1 MPDWMSS
8 EISDTEES
16 ESSGG
21 RNEEKVSDEQEE
33 ASERSDFEKRVRTLL
48 ARDAIEKI
56 SLDDFDVENIDDP
69 DVLQRAKD
77 TDNRPRMQEVYDGRL
92 ADLGVETTDEED
104 NTGTEEAEPE
114 PEPEPETTEEAEA
127 TEPETESKDPE
138 PVDEQEEQTEAEEE
152 PVAEEPETNTPT
164 DEDEEPDK
172 SPEDVVATTAAVAMA
187 DEAQESED
195 DSDSLGDFDDGA
207 DPEPPQGVDV
217 KSIAPD
223 VMTVTEAAE
232 KDPRYTLM
240 LWADPGQ
247 GKTHASFTMPS
258 PVVMID
264 TEGKSDEL
272 AHKFDEGQYD
282 DPFIFQPSDYDEAV
296 DALQKAIK
304 ILDAYREQEGV
315 IGTIVVDSMSVMWGW
330 SQQKYVEKY
339 YPGRDVE
346 DVDFQTGFGSGKSD
360 WKQIKNFHNVK
371 FRQVMLDTPYHLCW
385 TAMREDD
392 YDAALDDDERDADK
406 PAGEKENIYKVDE
419 IIRLQEGPDG
429 APVGELQKSG
439 KVKHRYTGLRYPTF
453 GKHKEIIEAIDAVET
468 GRGSIKGVEDRFNIR
483 VAEGNPRHVRQENE
497 D

>member
-1 MPDWMSS
+1 MSQ
-8 EISDTEES
+8 EISDTGSS
-16 ESSGG
+16 EKTAT

-56 SLDDFDVENIDDP
+56 SPDDFEVEKINDEE
-69 DVLQRAKD
+69 VLQQAKE
-77 TDNRPRMQEVYDGRL
+77 TDNRPRMQAVYDGRL
-92 ADLGVETTDEED
+92 ADLGVEIADEADDTGNAEPEVEPED
-104 NTGTEEAEPE
+104 TEEEQTEEEEETVIETPEETTGTEE
-114 PEPEPETTEEAEA
+114 
-127 TEPETESKDPE
+127 D
-138 PVDEQEEQTEAEEE
+138 
-152 PVAEEPETNTPT
+152 EEPE
-164 DEDEEPDK
+164 K
-172 SPEDVVATTAAVAMA
+172 SPADIVATTAADLA
-187 DEAQESED
+187 DEDESED
-195 DSDSLGDFDDGA
+195 GEESLGDFEA
-207 DPEPPQGVDV
+207 DSDSEPQGIDV

-223 VMTVTEAAE
+223 VMTVAEAAE

-272 AHKFDEGQYD
+272 AHKFDEGEYD
-282 DPFIFQPSDYDEAV
+282 DPFIFQPSNYDEAV

-304 ILDAYREQEGV
+304 ILDAYRTQEGV

-392 YDAALDDDERDADK
+392 YDAALNDGDRDADK

-453 GKHKEIIEAIDAVET
+453 DKHKEIIEAIDQAEA
-468 GRGSIKGVEDRFNIR
+468 GRGTIKAVEDRFNIR
-483 VAEGNPRHVRQENE
+483 IAEGNPRHVRPENE
-497 D
+497 E

>member
-1 MPDWMSS
+1 MADWMSQ
-8 EISDTEES
+8 EISDTGSS
-16 ESSGG
+16 EKTAT

-56 SLDDFDVENIDDP
+56 SPDDFEVEKINDEE
-69 DVLQRAKD
+69 VLQQAKE
-77 TDNRPRMQEVYDGRL
+77 TDNRPRMQAVYDGRL
-92 ADLGVETTDEED
+92 ADLGVEIADEADDTGNAEPEVEPED
-104 NTGTEEAEPE
+104 TEEEQTEEEEETVIETPEETTGTEE
-114 PEPEPETTEEAEA
+114 
-127 TEPETESKDPE
+127 D
-138 PVDEQEEQTEAEEE
+138 
-152 PVAEEPETNTPT
+152 EEPE
-164 DEDEEPDK
+164 K
-172 SPEDVVATTAAVAMA
+172 SPADIVATTAADLA
-187 DEAQESED
+187 DEDESED
-195 DSDSLGDFDDGA
+195 GEESLGDFEA
-207 DPEPPQGVDV
+207 DSDSEPQGIDV

-223 VMTVTEAAE
+223 VMTVAEAAE

-272 AHKFDEGQYD
+272 AHKFDEGEYD
-282 DPFIFQPSDYDEAV
+282 DPFIFQPSNYDEAV

-304 ILDAYREQEGV
+304 ILDAYRTQEGV

-392 YDAALDDDERDADK
+392 YDAALNDGDRDADK

-453 GKHKEIIEAIDAVET
+453 DKHKEIIEAIDQAEA
-468 GRGSIKGVEDRFNIR
+468 GRGTIKAVEDRFNIR
-483 VAEGNPRHVRQENE
+483 IAEGNPRHVRPENE
-497 D
+497 E